1 MWRYRLSRV
10 VKDWGLEVD
19 ESLYGEGS
27 RAGCE
32 ERSWARLARRYHDP
46 PSSWSHDGND
56 GLLPGCSVLAALCKV
71 SQAWTGEHCPPL
83 PPSSPTLH
91 TVHLWRAGMVVSDA
105 FLIIICE
112 FVSLQERERERET
125 PSGVQSVCCSLL
137 EGESLCVGGFH
148 LHRKHGLSGTTGM
161 LGSFICLPAGQSFIK
176 VAPLWRVKPPM
187 EACQQPTTSLDFH
200 FLLIMY
206 SCQLMSAP
214 ISNYCMIVSSL
225 WHHFCLTRPQKSSAL
240 LKQLKDVEKYGR
252 FFCFVLG
259 FFPSWN

>member
-1 MWRYRLSRV
+1 M
-10 VKDWGLEVD
+10 
-19 ESLYGEGS
+19 
-27 RAGCE
+27 
-32 ERSWARLARRYHDP
+32 
-46 PSSWSHDGND
+46 N
-56 GLLPGCSVLAALCKV
+56 
-71 SQAWTGEHCPPL
+71 
-83 PPSSPTLH
+83 
-91 TVHLWRAGMVVSDA
+91 WRALPA
-105 FLIIICE
+105 PPTIIPNPAHGTPVESWDGGKWC
-112 FVSLQERERERET
+112 FSHHYLWVCVTAGERERET

-240 LKQLKDVEKYGR
+240 LKHL
-252 FFCFVLG
+252 FT
-259 FFPSWN
+259 